1 MDPELRFESKYL
13 IAYDLYYRVRA
24 DVRSMCSLDDIVKTI
39 VKIDILSV
47 RCILTMISIPLIFKT
62 TGENKRNKLR
72 IRSYSANKLPGMPLM
87 IEQKRIGRL
96 IHKHKTSD
104 S

>member
-24 DVRSMCSLDDIVKTI
+24 DVRSMCSLDEHCKDH
-39 VKIDILSV
+39 SENRYFV
-47 RCILTMISIPLIFKT
+47 RSLYFDDDFYTAYIQKT

-87 IEQKRIGRL
+87 IEQKNAL
-96 IHKHKTSD
+96 VD
-104 S
+104 